1 MPYLPNFLGVSFNEG
16 GTHGPDPLVPGYLFD
31 QTSGFAA
38 STEVFIELAL
48 STTATMDVV
57 LRTDQLPTD
66 FDIAS
71 SRVFFGTYD
80 DTLFCMGLFVSQIG
94 LAFGGAYDDNPY
106 VIPGTASL
114 VQTGQTYAARL
125 VLSPTQEAVYVYW
138 SEMGEAIA
146 AGGPALVAVLPL
158 LSSQDVPSHLEGA
171 YFSVRGSSSRPVR
184 VSLLSWCLASV
195 ALMQDLPPVADA
207 GVNQA
212 VARCAAVRLDGSG
225 SYDPEGGALTYLWK
239 LIDGPASSGYI
250 DEGQDGETQASV
262 SGFVTK
268 LYSSHAA
275 GGDAFDVSA
284 GDILLVGGTPY
295 VLVGTGSDIDGDY
308 FEITTETLPESLPS
322 VAFKVVRQSGFL
334 SSNEQKVTF
343 LPDVSGLYRFQL
355 KVSDGSLT
363 SSPSETMADV
373 RAISAPRGVV
383 PNTTFLWD
391 QMSDVSRLLED
402 GGRIEALWE
411 GVLQCVGAVLLAAWG
426 IDDNKSLQTIS
437 DLVARK
443 WLHYDLLLKEPFG
456 YLSSVRYVGKGVA
469 SGTFAGSGLD
479 IDGDNLILSIP
490 YLSELLTVTFS
501 AAHTSPALVKK
512 HLEAELRKI
521 DTRFAVE
528 LVPMTST
535 SKKVV
540 ISAPF
545 PFTVVAGSD
554 SPWTV
559 GASNTP
565 LEGTQAQ
572 REGPTSISVDADLRG
587 LPLKT
592 GDLILLKTTTGL
604 VAVRYESTIPYTGPL
619 SEFFPP
625 DRFTVKL
632 LDPVPSGL
640 EGGWVLALQLISPQL
655 NFWEGG
661 VQTGDPAVV
670 EIADPNEETIFLRSP
685 VGGLCEGAPNVL
697 GIYPDALLLP
707 YLAAPARYLVEFWG
721 VYRRHTLPVD
731 DLVMRIPFLQPK
743 LRSEEEELLRENVD
757 YTLDTFRGRRCITF
771 VQDVWVGDPLVRL
784 WAEYTYLSNAPAIE
798 ANFGGAVGLT
808 REQAADLPNNTQ
820 YLSAVRGLWYAYFRG
835 PRVANLRIGA
845 QVLLGLPFAE
855 KKGTITDIDTSYS
868 SSEGRIVL
876 TELAPPQ
883 KVRTYYYPRALSVE
897 TNVKEGRPYE
907 VGDTVEQFAPLVRG
921 VDVVDY
927 VNEPEWISPYVA
939 QGLRTEIDKFH
950 TFLVRVSLEAFS
962 LPSLLFIQSF
972 LHRIKPLRTKP
983 LFLVRKTEPFLVDVD
998 VVDSLA
1004 IQARLH
1010 LQDNPHMLLPWAPEQ
1025 EYPVEHPRKGFANAY
1040 DHQDASPSVDSW
1052 MVSGHIA
1059 NSVDTDID
1067 PENALP
1073 GFPNPDLPTGMA
1085 RDLGNIRP
1093 EAFVTAKASIDYN
1106 GSDPMTLFED
1116 LAEADQ
1122 PLLQGDSY
1130 RFGQQWVVALSPA
1143 GMQLRD
1149 TQTASGPVSVDYVQ
1163 VTFQGT
1169 PPSGGEEYV
1178 IRIFVDDVEQV
1189 ALTVTHAT
1197 AYDRLEFGPAPAP
1210 VPLATPFS
1218 ILIGQVV
1225 RVTMEPSSGDPVA
1238 YTLKAVTVI
1247 LGNGVS
1253 WSPGGPALPAGV
1265 YYVLRTL

>member
-411 GVLQCVGAVLLAAWG
+411 GVLQCVGAVLLAE
-426 IDDNKSLQTIS
+426 S
-437 DLVARK
+437 VV
-443 WLHYDLLLKEPFG
+443 EP
-456 YLSSVRYVGKGVA
+456 
-469 SGTFAGSGLD
+469 
-479 IDGDNLILSIP
+479 
-490 YLSELLTVTFS
+490 
-501 AAHTSPALVKK
+501 AHRALVLRACGLGE
-512 HLEAELRKI
+512 LERPVELGDRLLGL
-521 DTRFAVE
+521 RQNAVKVPIFLPRLVEQVDVRRHVSRVALPEDLRDPRRSHRPADALE
-528 LVPMTST
+528 LVPERL
-535 SKKVV
+535 
-540 ISAPF
+540 
-545 PFTVVAGSD
+545 
-554 SPWTV
+554 V
-559 GASNTP
+559 GHHAHA
-565 LEGTQAQ
+565 EGTRRGALHH
-572 REGPTSISVDADLRG
+572 RRDAEG
-587 LPLKT
+587 
-592 GDLILLKTTTGL
+592 
-604 VAVRYESTIPYTGPL
+604 
-619 SEFFPP
+619 
-625 DRFTVKL
+625 
-632 LDPVPSGL
+632 
-640 EGGWVLALQLISPQL
+640 
-655 NFWEGG
+655 
-661 VQTGDPAVV
+661 
-670 EIADPNEETIFLRSP
+670 
-685 VGGLCEGAPNVL
+685 
-697 GIYPDALLLP
+697 
-707 YLAAPARYLVEFWG
+707 
-721 VYRRHTLPVD
+721 
-731 DLVMRIPFLQPK
+731 
-743 LRSEEEELLRENVD
+743 
-757 YTLDTFRGRRCITF
+757 
-771 VQDVWVGDPLVRL
+771 
-784 WAEYTYLSNAPAIE
+784 
-798 ANFGGAVGLT
+798 
-808 REQAADLPNNTQ
+808 
-820 YLSAVRGLWYAYFRG
+820 
-835 PRVANLRIGA
+835 
-845 QVLLGLPFAE
+845 
-855 KKGTITDIDTSYS
+855 
-868 SSEGRIVL
+868 
-876 TELAPPQ
+876 
-883 KVRTYYYPRALSVE
+883 
-897 TNVKEGRPYE
+897 
-907 VGDTVEQFAPLVRG
+907 
-921 VDVVDY
+921 
-927 VNEPEWISPYVA
+927 
-939 QGLRTEIDKFH
+939 
-950 TFLVRVSLEAFS
+950 
-962 LPSLLFIQSF
+962 
-972 LHRIKPLRTKP
+972 
-983 LFLVRKTEPFLVDVD
+983 
-998 VVDSLA
+998 
-1004 IQARLH
+1004 
-1010 LQDNPHMLLPWAPEQ
+1010 
-1025 EYPVEHPRKGFANAY
+1025 
-1040 DHQDASPSVDSW
+1040 
-1052 MVSGHIA
+1052 SGHR
-1059 NSVDTDID
+1059 VD
-1067 PENALP
+1067 
-1073 GFPNPDLPTGMA
+1073 G
-1085 RDLGNIRP
+1085 LG
-1093 EAFVTAKASIDYN
+1093 EVCTHS
-1106 GSDPMTLFED
+1106 E
-1116 LAEADQ
+1116 
-1122 PLLQGDSY
+1122 
-1130 RFGQQWVVALSPA
+1130 SP
-1143 GMQLRD
+1143 
-1149 TQTASGPVSVDYVQ
+1149 
-1163 VTFQGT
+1163 
-1169 PPSGGEEYV
+1169 
-1178 IRIFVDDVEQV
+1178 
-1189 ALTVTHAT
+1189 
-1197 AYDRLEFGPAPAP
+1197 
-1210 VPLATPFS
+1210 
-1218 ILIGQVV
+1218 
-1225 RVTMEPSSGDPVA
+1225 
-1238 YTLKAVTVI
+1238 
-1247 LGNGVS
+1247 
-1253 WSPGGPALPAGV
+1253 
-1265 YYVLRTL
+1265 